1 MWLNILLEAEC
12 VDLISQNENSEPPV
26 SFCPFPGVQ
35 RSKEKFRKRPEMVAF
50 ENYMVYL
57 HELTIYVNGTGLCD
71 NLYAKQF
78 PYFLDK
84 GEELDYTTLSV
95 FLKYIANSSISNIHI

>member
-1 MWLNILLEAEC
+1 
-12 VDLISQNENSEPPV
+12 
-26 SFCPFPGVQ
+26 
-35 RSKEKFRKRPEMVAF
+35 MVAF

-57 HELTIYVNGTGLCD
+57 NELTIYVNGTGLCD

-84 GEELDYTTLSV
+84 GEDLDYTELSL
-95 FLKYIANSSISNIHI
+95 FLKYIANSSISNIRICGYNIFQYPQWNKLLDALDRIHAMKSLYVCWSIKMRVMLVRMVAE